1 MTFDTIAD
9 FASRTGDSLK
19 SIAKIALQTRRPT
32 LKPVDN
38 ADSIIVMGNGPS
50 LADTIARHSDL
61 LTKHPTLAVNFA
73 ANAPEFFTLKPRFY
87 VLADPHFF
95 MSTGNDNV
103 TRLHDNLSAVDWPM
117 TLFVPAQY
125 AAKAP
130 GAGNRNIDLRTYN
143 AVGVEGYRWLE
154 NAAFKAMRGM
164 PRPRNVLIPSIMI
177 ALALGFKNVY
187 IVGADHSWTRTLSV
201 NENNEVVSIQ
211 PHFYK
216 DNASELA
223 RTKAVS
229 MGLTLHGILQSM
241 VVAFR
246 SYHTIER
253 YARHIGTNVYN
264 STPDSFI
271 DAFRRR
277 PLEMI
282 DR

>member
-117 TLFVPAQY
+117 TLLVPAQY

-130 GAGNRNIDLRTYN
+130 GAGNSNIDLCTYN

-253 YARHIGTNVYN
+253 YARHIGANVYN

-271 DAFRRR
+271 DAFRRL